1 MSIYV
6 DIKKSYRGFNLNV
19 KFEAGNEILALL
31 GASGCGKSLTLKC
44 IAGIEKPDEGQII
57 LDGKILFDSKKKINL
72 SPQKRNIGLLFQNY
86 ALFPNMTVE
95 QNIAIGI
102 KKSTAKKSKA
112 VNELIS
118 MFHLES
124 LQKRF
129 PSQLSG
135 GQQQRVALARIIASE
150 PDILM
155 LDEPFSALDSYL
167 KWQLEQEMSSVLN
180 NFKGTTLYVSHNR
193 DEVYRL
199 CDRICVI
206 SDGYVDVVDE
216 KWELFKN
223 PKTYSASLL
232 TGCKNISEIE
242 ILDSNILFAKEWG
255 ISFNYGKSI
264 PKDKKYIGLRA
275 HKISMCPDL
284 SSENSFEYEI
294 IKEIQDTFSY
304 ILMIKPKNSVGGL
317 IRWEVSKSIREK
329 LSQSPN
335 CVEIK
340 SEDILLLK

>member
-6 DIKKSYRGFNLNV
+6 DIKKSYLGFNLNI

-72 SPQKRNIGLLFQNY
+72 SPQKRNVGLLFQNY

-95 QNIAIGI
+95 QNIAVTI
-102 KKSTAKKSKA
+102 KKSKSEK
-112 VNELIS
+112 EEIISDLIEK
-118 MFHLES
+118 FHLEN
-124 LQKRF
+124 LEKRF

-135 GQQQRVALARIIASE
+135 GQQQRVALARILASE

-167 KWQLEQEMSSVLN
+167 RWQLEQEMSSVLN

-199 CDRICVI
+199 CERICVV
-206 SDGYVDVVDE
+206 SNGSVDVVDD

-223 PKTYSASLL
+223 PQTYSASLL

-242 ILDSNILFAKEWG
+242 ILDSNNLFAKDWG
-255 ISFNYGKSI
+255 ISFNYGKPV
-264 PKDKKYIGLRA
+264 PKNKKYIGLRA
-275 HKISMCPDL
+275 HQICMCPDL

-294 IKEIQDTFSY
+294 VREIQDTFSY
-304 ILMIKPKNSVGGL
+304 ILMIKPKNSADGL
-317 IRWEVSKSIREK
+317 IRWEVSKAIREK
-329 LSQSPN
+329 ISKSPN
-335 CVEIK
+335 YAEIK
-340 SEDILLLK
+340 SEDIMLLK